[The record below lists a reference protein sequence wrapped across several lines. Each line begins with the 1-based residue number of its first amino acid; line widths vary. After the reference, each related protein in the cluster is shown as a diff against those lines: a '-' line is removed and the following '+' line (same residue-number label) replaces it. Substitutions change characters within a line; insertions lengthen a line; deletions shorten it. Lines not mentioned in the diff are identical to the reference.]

1 MRSTTSAGR
10 SDTSS
15 SPVSRPIKLEAGVG
29 RLLDAADRGFRGKS
43 ADLRDEAVALAG
55 HRPDQIPI
63 LSERLAQRRDLDHKV
78 VLFYHRVRPDSAQ
91 NLVLG
96 DEPAARLNEDHEH
109 IEGAAA
115 KLDRDPIG
123 AELPAV
129 RQQPEPTELDSP
141 QGLVG
146 QLHGYL
152 LRCFN
157 GVSYLIKGVKLGFAQ
172 RFADKNSASGALAV
186 VKEPVAPW
194 RHRLTMRRR
203 RQVLLLDDFRKD
215 HPRRQGL

>member
-1 MRSTTSAGR
+1 VIGAGAGGCVIAGR
-10 SDTSS
+10 LSQTMPDA
-15 SPVSRPIKLEAGVG
+15 RIALIEADG
-29 RLLDAADRGFRGKS
+29 
-43 ADLRDEAVALAG
+43 
-55 HRPDQIPI
+55 
-63 LSERLAQRRDLDHKV
+63 ERLGLTTKVPGIAFIASTFARRNFQDH
-78 VLFYHRVRPDSAQ
+78 Q
-91 NLVLG
+91 
-96 DEPAARLNEDHEH
+96 H

-157 GVSYLIKGVKLGFAQ
+157 QISYSIWALTPRFAQ
-172 RFADKNSASGALAV
+172 RSAN
-186 VKEPVAPW
+186 KF
-194 RHRLTMRRR
+194 RRPGR
-203 RQVLLLDDFRKD
+203 S
-215 HPRRQGL
+215 QG